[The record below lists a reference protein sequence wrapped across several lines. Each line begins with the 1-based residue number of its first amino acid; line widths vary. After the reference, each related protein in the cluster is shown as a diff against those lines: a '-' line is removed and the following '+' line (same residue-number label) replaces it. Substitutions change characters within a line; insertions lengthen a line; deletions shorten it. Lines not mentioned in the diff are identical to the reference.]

1 MTEPM
6 TELNDDGVVNEI
18 REEIAAADRALV
30 EVINR
35 RVALVQRMKARKEEI
50 GAGWVDPAREQ
61 RMLDYVAS
69 LNQGPVSQ
77 GGLAELY
84 RQVVALCKRDVY
96 GV

>member
-1 MTEPM
+1 MTEPV
-6 TELNDDGVVNEI
+6 TELNDDEVVNEI
-18 REEIAAADRALV
+18 REEIAAVDRALV

-35 RVALVQRMKARKEEI
+35 RVALVQRMRARKEEI

-61 RMLDYVAS
+61 RMLDYVAG
-69 LNQGPVSQ
+69 LNAGPVSQ
-77 GGLAELY
+77 DGLAELY

>member
-1 MTEPM
+1 MTEPV
-6 TELNDDGVVNEI
+6 TELNDDEVVNEI

-50 GAGWVDPAREQ
+50 GAGWVDPVREQ